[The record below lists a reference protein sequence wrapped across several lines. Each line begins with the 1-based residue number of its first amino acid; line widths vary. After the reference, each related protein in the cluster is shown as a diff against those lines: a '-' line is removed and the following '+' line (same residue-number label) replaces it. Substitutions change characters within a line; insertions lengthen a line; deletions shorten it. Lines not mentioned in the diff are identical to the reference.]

1 MAAGGSAYKCEALAG
16 FSEAYG
22 VQKVESKE
30 CGECAYS
37 AAIIIM
43 ACA

>member
-1 MAAGGSAYKCEALAG
+1 MAAGGSTYKCEALAG

-30 CGECAYS
+30 CGECAYT
-37 AAIIIM
+37 AAIM